1 MNRLKKFTSFVLVF
15 VMLCSLFIA
24 TAGTSAA
31 LQPYCK
37 GDVTGDGQIT
47 TKDVLEIQKS
57 IANMLAFTQQ
67 QEDAA
72 EVTGDGKISISDVLK
87 IQKYIAKMIDTLE
100 PEALTKA
107 RWIDMLVQACGIA
120 NADEASDPY
129 YEDVPQEHLYYTPVQ
144 AAAAFGVL
152 PDEGMLYPDNAAT
165 REYAAYTA
173 VHALGFYDNGYTL
186 SCADAA
192 QVTYK
197 PEAFIALQLS
207 LLSLQDGSFH
217 PDGVLTLAQAQEVL
231 SAAERIKQGEQIDPD
246 YNSTVTYQSGV
257 LQLDASDI
265 VSYGENTVTLAAGSP
280 QLQAGDVFVE
290 PESQLAR
297 QVVRV
302 QTQNGQTVVQTQQ
315 PDFTQI
321 ADSFDVQQTAYGDV
335 EEAQPLEEGVEISYE
350 QAVEKKV
357 NSAKAQESS
366 GTGISQK
373 LVVSL
378 ANYPIGEG
386 VNASFRIEIPTP
398 QVDFKFKGQITGDSL
413 YIEDMYVA
421 LQQEAN
427 VVMEVAASTE
437 HTAPLGTNI
446 KLLRVPVP
454 LGYGFFVNVDFGL
467 KATLEGKLA
476 LTTSIAETA
485 GVRIVHNMPATVHD
499 LKSSIQAEIN
509 ASVKAG
515 VEAGLVFSFLKFDI
529 MDFTLFSGAAAEL
542 SVLGKISEYAQLCG
556 DAVVYAFAEL
566 SLGDKSLCGQLLG
579 ITYKVELM
587 NKDNSILRFG
597 THWEDGQFI
606 PECTRNDA
614 TRPTAPEVPT
624 QPPLPDLGTPSALQE
639 SEFTVYSNSETWADP
654 DPKEGAVTVEESCT
668 KQNIIIPETV
678 QVPKYD
684 QAGEQVGLVSVPVT
698 RVSIYSPHVLAVTLP
713 KTLFMY
719 AESDNPLSGSVSL
732 TENVVSVTFAPGTE
746 KIGEI
751 ASYSGGHG
759 VRQVQL
765 PDSVTEI
772 GDNAFCGTALE
783 TLALPSSVQK
793 IGSNAFSDCTY
804 LRELE
809 LPAGV
814 QIGAMAFSGCES
826 LREVVVPQG
835 AVLGYRSFYMSG
847 LETVTV
853 EKDVTFGTDGYS
865 SSAFEDNKY
874 LYEAVF
880 EDGAK
885 EIGAR
890 AFYSCPLLTKVTL
903 ADSIAEAGEGAFAFC
918 ASLKSVTIPKGLNK
932 ISERMF
938 MDSGLTSVVIPSN
951 ITEIG
956 ANAFDSCDMTTVTV
970 EEGLRVLD
978 EGALRLTAL
987 AQRITLPASL
997 QEIRTD
1003 GYIQTVC
1010 ANTVVIKSPNVKI
1023 EQGAVGAIWAQ
1034 EIYAPGGSTAEQYAK
1049 RNGIEF
1055 HTL

>member
-15 VMLCSLFIA
+15 VMLCLLFIA
-24 TAGTSAA
+24 TSGTSAA

-67 QEDAA
+67 QEEAA

-87 IQKYIAKMIDTLE
+87 VQKYIAKMIDTLE

-107 RWIDMLVQACGIA
+107 RWIDMLVQACGMA
-120 NADEASDPY
+120 DADEASDPY
-129 YEDVPQEHLYYTPVQ
+129 YEDVPQEHPYYASVQ

-152 PDEGMLYPDNAAT
+152 PDKAFFYPDNAAT

-173 VHALGFYDNGYTL
+173 VHSLGFYDNGYTL
-186 SCADAA
+186 SCTDAA
-192 QVTYK
+192 EIVYK
-197 PEAFIALQLS
+197 PEAFIALRLS
-207 LLSLQDGSFH
+207 LLSLQNGSFN
-217 PDGVLTLAQAQEVL
+217 PDGVLTLAQAQEIL
-231 SAAERIKQGEQIDPD
+231 SAAEQIKQGQQIDPE

-257 LQLDASDI
+257 LQLDASNI
-265 VSYGENTVTLAAGSP
+265 VSCEENTVTLAAGSP
-280 QLQAGDVFVE
+280 QLQAGDIFTE
-290 PESQLAR
+290 PESQIAR

-315 PDFTQI
+315 PDFTKV
-321 ADSFDVQQTAYGDV
+321 ADSFDVQQIAYGDV
-335 EEAQPLEEGVEISYE
+335 EKAQPLAEGVEISYE
-350 QAVEKKV
+350 QATEKKV
-357 NSAKAQESS
+357 NSATAEENSKA
-366 GTGISQK
+366 GISQK
-373 LVVSL
+373 LVISL
-378 ANYPIGEG
+378 KDYTIGEG
-386 VNASFRIEIPTP
+386 VKASFRIEIPAP
-398 QVDFKFKGQITGDSL
+398 QVDFKFKGQVTDDGL
-413 YIEDMYVA
+413 YIEDMYAA
-421 LQQEAN
+421 LKN
-427 VVMEVAASTE
+427 EVNAVIETAASTE
-437 HTAPLGTNI
+437 HVKPLGTNI

-467 KATLEGKLA
+467 KATLEGKLT
-476 LTTSIAETA
+476 LTSSLAETA

-684 QAGEQVGLVSVPVT
+684 EAGEQVGFVSVPVT
-698 RVSIYSPHVLAVTLP
+698 SVSIYSPYVLAVTLP

-719 AESDNPLSGSVSL
+719 EGSDNPLSGNVSL
-732 TENVVSVTFAPGTE
+732 PENVVGVTFAPGTE
-746 KIGEI
+746 KIGKI
-751 ASYSGGHG
+751 ASDN
-759 VRQVQL
+759 VRQVQI
-765 PDSVTEI
+765 PNSVVEI
-772 GDNAFCGTALE
+772 ADGAFSGASIE
-783 TLALPSSVQK
+783 TLTLPSSVQK
-793 IGSNAFSDCTY
+793 IGSSAFNSCRY
-804 LRELE
+804 LRELK

-903 ADSIAEAGEGAFAFC
+903 ADSIAEAGQGAFEFC
-918 ASLKSVTIPKGLNK
+918 TSLKSVTIPKGLNK